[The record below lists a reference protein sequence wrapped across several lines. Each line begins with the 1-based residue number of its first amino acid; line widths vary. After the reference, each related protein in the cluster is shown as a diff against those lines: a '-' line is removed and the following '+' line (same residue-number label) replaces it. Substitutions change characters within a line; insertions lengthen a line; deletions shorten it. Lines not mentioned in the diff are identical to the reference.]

1 MKNFFKIVFAVVVA
15 VTLGR
20 NAQAVPI
27 TGGIIFDGTAT
38 LNSNNIATATMVKS
52 WGTNNVK
59 SVSGTFLT
67 FGSINLNDIVKLA
80 PNWSFDSGALGKF
93 WQVGGFTF
101 NLADSSA
108 ISLVSGLLTIVLNG
122 SVSGNG
128 FDVTPFSGT
137 VMIHG
142 IPGTATVTFSDNFSF
157 NPVTGTVPDG
167 AMTVLLLGA
176 ALSGLALAKRK
187 LRA

>member
-1 MKNFFKIVFAVVVA
+1 MKNFFKIVFAVVMA

-20 NAQAVPI
+20 SVQAVPI
-27 TGGIIFDGTAT
+27 TGGITFNGTAT

-80 PNWSFDSGALGKF
+80 PNWSFNSGVLGKF

-108 ISLVSGLLTIVLNG
+108 LSLVNGVLTIILNG

-137 VMIHG
+137 VMIHST
-142 IPGTATVTFSDNFSF
+142 PGTAGVIFSDNFSF
-157 NPVTGTVPDG
+157 NTVPDG
-167 AMTVLLLGA
+167 GTTVLLLGA

-187 LRA
+187 LKA